1 MVNKLTDM
9 AKQFGELV
17 KFSHTI
23 FLFPFALAALV
34 LAHRVK
40 PVTWQTVLWIVLALV
55 TARSASMVMNRI
67 ADLKYDA
74 VNPRTKMRPM
84 VTGAVTKTQAWVYLV
99 ISCGLFI
106 LAAGML
112 GSLPLMLSPLA
123 LAWALGYSYA
133 KRFTAMC
140 HIWLGM
146 ATALAPLCTWIG
158 ATGGWDFRAL
168 ALAAAVACWV
178 AGFDIIYACQDIGFD
193 QNHGLHSI
201 PARLGLK
208 NALWVSRGLHGLALL
223 GFFGLIPLFQLGW
236 VYTTGAMIL
245 AVFLAVEQVL
255 VALKRANIPLAF
267 FTMNG
272 IISVFF
278 FLCLLFDRM
287 LETQ

>member
-1 MVNKLTDM
+1 
-9 AKQFGELV
+9 
-17 KFSHTI
+17 
-23 FLFPFALAALV
+23 

-40 PVTWQTVLWIVLALV
+40 PVTWQTVLWIVVALV
-55 TARSASMVMNRI
+55 TARSAAHGDEPHRGPEI
-67 ADLKYDA
+67 RRGEPPHQEA
-74 VNPRTKMRPM
+74 PM
-84 VTGAVTKTQAWVYLV
+84 VTGAVSQGPGL
-99 ISCGLFI
+99 GLFGHI
-106 LAAGML
+106 LRLVRPGRRHAGR
-112 GSLPLMLSPLA
+112 LPLMLSPLA
-123 LAWALGYSYA
+123 LAWVLGYSYA
-133 KRFTAMC
+133 KRFTALC

-146 ATALAPLCTWIG
+146 ATALAPLGTWIG
-158 ATGGWDFRAL
+158 ATGGWDWRAL
-168 ALAAAVACWV
+168 VLAAAVACWV

-193 QNHGLHSI
+193 QNQGLHSI